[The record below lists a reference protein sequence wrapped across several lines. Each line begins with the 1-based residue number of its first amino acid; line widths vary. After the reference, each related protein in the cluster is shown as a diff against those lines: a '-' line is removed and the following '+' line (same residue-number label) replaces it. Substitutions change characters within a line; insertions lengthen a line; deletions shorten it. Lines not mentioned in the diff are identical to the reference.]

1 MLFAHDTDL
10 ALAATAALINTGRD
24 GDDTMT
30 SVADLVDF
38 LDTQGYSGRRD
49 GDDAELD
56 AVRKLR
62 GRLDALW
69 GLDVDDLAREVNDI
83 LRESDARP
91 YLSRHDDWPWHI
103 HVTEADAP
111 LVDRMAAENAMAL
124 IDLIRSGQLERLKTC
139 AGDDC
144 ELVFVDFSRN
154 RSRRFCSDG
163 GCGNRAHV
171 AAYRRR
177 RSGAGG

>member
-10 ALAATAALINTGRD
+10 ALVATAALINTARD
-24 GDDTMT
+24 VDDTMAT
-30 SVADLVDF
+30 PADLVDY
-38 LDTQGYSGRRD
+38 LDAQGYSGRRD
-49 GDDAELD
+49 GDSAELE
-56 AVRKLR
+56 AVRRLR
-62 GRLDALW
+62 DRMDSLW
-69 GLDVDDLAREVNDI
+69 GLEVDDMAHEVNAI

-91 YLSRHDDWPWHI
+91 YLSSHDDWDWHI
-103 HVTEADAP
+103 HVTPPDAP

-124 IDLIRSGQLERLKTC
+124 IDLIRTGQLERLKTC

-144 ELVFVDFSRN
+144 RLVFVDFSRN
-154 RSRRFCSDG
+154 RSRRFCSNG

-177 RSGAGG
+177 QAEA